1 MAKITES
8 PIEEDMLLAL
18 MGIGEGGIVLRN
30 TTLERITQRIQEH
43 RKLIVIAPQVR
54 VGPYRADFIVARNQT
69 VIAVEC
75 DGAAF
80 HQDWEKD
87 RTRDEYFRKHRIDV
101 MRFAGREIFRDMYD
115 CAHTVMSKLIGTDT
129 RAKDT
134 EFAGDVMA
142 RVLMTAARQY
152 GGYDLLADTG
162 ERE

>member
-1 MAKITES
+1 MTKITES

-18 MGIGEGGIVLRN
+18 MGIGEGGIVLRDA
-30 TTLERITQRIQEH
+30 TLERIVERIQED

-69 VIAVEC
+69 IIAVEC
-75 DGAAF
+75 DGAAY

-87 RTRDEYFRKHRIDV
+87 RKRDEFFRKQRIDV
-101 MRFAGREIFRDMYD
+101 MRFTGKEIFRDMYD
-115 CAHTVMSKLIGTDT
+115 CAHTVMSKLLGKDT

-134 EFAGDVMA
+134 EVAGDVMV
-142 RVLMTAARQY
+142 RVLTTAVRQM
-152 GGYDLLADTG
+152 GGFDIMADTG